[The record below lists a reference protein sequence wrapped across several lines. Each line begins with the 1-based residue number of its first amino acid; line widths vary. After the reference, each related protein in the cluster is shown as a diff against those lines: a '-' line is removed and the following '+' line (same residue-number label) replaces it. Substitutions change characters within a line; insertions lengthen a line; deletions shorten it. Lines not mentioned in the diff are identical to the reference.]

1 MKYNLIFLIMSVA
14 LLIPPINALSAE
26 VIIIKSS
33 DIIPYQKAIEGFKR
47 RFSQGVFQEYSINE
61 DIDKGKSILERAL
74 KKGGDLIL
82 AVGPEAA
89 YLVGIHSSSVPKV
102 FTMVLNPEKLLDDT
116 ILYHGVSLNLPIGFQ
131 LERIKMAFPKRR
143 RVGIL
148 YTQEQNQKIVDSISR
163 KAVDS
168 DLHIVSLPIASQKD
182 IPRVF
187 NSPQFNVDILWIIPD
202 RTIGSEK
209 IIKYLIKRML
219 LKKIPVV
226 GFNEWFTDNGAILS
240 FYLDDQEIGEQTA
253 ELAQKLLL
261 KVNSLTSVIHEPLS
275 LRTIVNLK
283 VAGKLGISVSNDLIT
298 NASEVIK

>member
-1 MKYNLIFLIMSVA
+1 MKQNLIS
-14 LLIPPINALSAE
+14 LLIALVLITPPITALSAE

-61 DIDKGKSILERAL
+61 DIDKGKSILEYAL

-261 KVNSLTSVIHEPLS
+261 KGNSLTSVIHEPLIV
-275 LRTIVNLK
+275 RTIVNLK

-298 NASEVIK
+298 KASEVIK

>member
-1 MKYNLIFLIMSVA
+1 MKQNLIS
-14 LLIPPINALSAE
+14 LLIALVLITPPITALSAE

-61 DIDKGKSILERAL
+61 DIDKGKSILEYAL

-116 ILYHGVSLNLPIGFQ
+116 TLYHGVSLNLPIDFQ

-298 NASEVIK
+298 KASEVIK